1 MLTLKYRQKKKTIER
16 LVFIFVIVFDVIR
29 FRPRNAMSK
38 VFIYATII
46 TAITVMVITKFMYDY
61 IYFGNDARNELLGV
75 ILGLLFQ

>member
-1 MLTLKYRQKKKTIER
+1 
-16 LVFIFVIVFDVIR
+16 
-29 FRPRNAMSK
+29 MSK

>member
-1 MLTLKYRQKKKTIER
+1 M
-16 LVFIFVIVFDVIR
+16 FIFVIVFDVIR